1 MQPTSLSNLIITR
14 ILRDQMVTLSELEA
28 RASERGLLLSD
39 LYAALAVVHRDK
51 RIRRSVSKG
60 EVVYC
65 KAPPKAEPPD
75 HQGWVRRNYPP
86 MDATNDGSGFDVDY
100 SYLFLSPDALLE
112 YKAAAKNMPKHMIQ
126 FKHDTT
132 NTRRLPGA
140 AQDPG

>member
-28 RASERGLLLSD
+28 RAIERGLLLSD
-39 LYAALAVVHRDK
+39 LYTALAVVHRNK
-51 RIRRSVSKG
+51 AIRRTVKQG
-60 EVVYC
+60 EVVYT

-86 MDATNDGSGFDVDY
+86 MDATNDGSGFDIDY

-112 YKAAAKNMPKHMIQ
+112 YKAKAKGVPMHLMQKH
-126 FKHDTT
+126 
-132 NTRRLPGA
+132 RG
-140 AQDPG
+140 